1 MKRYPNEPV
10 QSAQVRNTPPGD
22 DDAAY
27 ITAQSSIAESEPP
40 AVPSSVSTLTHSEAT
55 DAALSLDHNKTNGL
69 GYAPVSPALDI
80 IDVHVSFKERRRKLP
95 VLNGLSLTVEK
106 GEFVAIVGP
115 SGCGKSTLFH
125 IIGGLLKPQDGEV
138 FMNGKRVT
146 GQRGH
151 ISYMPQQPALF
162 PWRTIEENV
171 MLAGEVASAAA
182 FAAPSVQPAPRAE
195 ALAEARQWLG
205 SVGLAGF
212 ERAYPHQLSGGMQ
225 QRAAF
230 LRALLSPQE
239 LMLLDE
245 PFSALDALTR
255 SDMQRW
261 LLDIWEQNRRSVLFI
276 THNIEEALL
285 LSDRVYVLS
294 NRPAAVLHE
303 VEVPFD
309 RPRRDE
315 ITEEPAFLERKRQIA
330 QWMKEEQQK
339 TRLSR

>member
-1 MKRYPNEPV
+1 MEPKHGEKLHP
-10 QSAQVRNTPPGD
+10 ATPDRPANT
-22 DDAAY
+22 
-27 ITAQSSIAESEPP
+27 
-40 AVPSSVSTLTHSEAT
+40 
-55 DAALSLDHNKTNGL
+55 
-69 GYAPVSPALDI
+69 APVPPALDVV
-80 IDVHVSFKERRRKLP
+80 DVHASFRERRSRLP
-95 VLNGLSLTVEK
+95 VLNGLSLTVEQ

-125 IIGGLLKPQDGEV
+125 IIGGLLKPQEGQV
-138 FMNGKRVT
+138 LMNGQNVT
-146 GQRGH
+146 GQRGK

-162 PWRTIEENV
+162 PWRTIEDNV
-171 MLAGEVASAAA
+171 LLAGEVASS
-182 FAAPSVQPAPRAE
+182 APPRNE
-195 ALAEARQWLG
+195 ALAEARKWLS

-212 ERAYPHQLSGGMQ
+212 EQAYPHMLSGGMQ

-285 LSDRVYVLS
+285 LADRVYVLS
-294 NRPAAVLHE
+294 NRPATVLHE
-303 VEVPFD
+303 VHVPFD
-309 RPRRDE
+309 RPRREE
-315 ITEEPAFLERKRQIA
+315 ITEESAFLERKRQIA
-330 QWMKEEQQK
+330 QWMREEQQK
-339 TRLSR
+339 ARLS

>member
-1 MKRYPNEPV
+1 MEPKHGEKFH
-10 QSAQVRNTPPGD
+10 SATPD
-22 DDAAY
+22 
-27 ITAQSSIAESEPP
+27 QP
-40 AVPSSVSTLTHSEAT
+40 ANATPALVP
-55 DAALSLDHNKTNGL
+55 
-69 GYAPVSPALDI
+69 PALDVVN
-80 IDVHVSFKERRRKLP
+80 VHASFRERRSRLS
-95 VLNGLSLTVEK
+95 VLNGLSLTVEQ

-125 IIGGLLKPQDGEV
+125 IIGGLLKPQEGHV
-138 FMNGKRVT
+138 LMNGQNVT
-146 GQRGH
+146 GQRGK

-162 PWRTIEENV
+162 PWRTIEDNV
-171 MLAGEVASAAA
+171 LLAGEVASS
-182 FAAPSVQPAPRAE
+182 APPRAE
-195 ALAEARQWLG
+195 ALAEARKWLS

-212 ERAYPHQLSGGMQ
+212 EQAYPHMLSGGMQ

-285 LSDRVYVLS
+285 LADRVYVLS
-294 NRPAAVLHE
+294 NRPATVLHE
-303 VEVPFD
+303 VHVPFD
-309 RPRRDE
+309 RPRREE
-315 ITEEPAFLERKRQIA
+315 ITEESAFLERKRQIA
-330 QWMKEEQQK
+330 QWMREEQQK
-339 TRLSR
+339 ARLS